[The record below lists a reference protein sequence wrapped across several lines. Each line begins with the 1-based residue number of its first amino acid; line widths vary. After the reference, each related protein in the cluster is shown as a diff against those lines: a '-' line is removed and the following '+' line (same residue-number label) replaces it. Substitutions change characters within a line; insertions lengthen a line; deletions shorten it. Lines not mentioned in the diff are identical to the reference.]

1 MGNPPGRSGGGGAG
15 AATAMGVPGSFQG
28 RGGLASRLN
37 FVKPPGH
44 DLSVVHIDVAKLD
57 ANLAATPSFH
67 VGPGGV
73 GASAIGGRYAE
84 AHRFLTEAA
93 RSGKPVYMTRIYV
106 DKQGDAS
113 ISDGRHRFAVLRDT
127 GATTIPVVVPRSNA
141 ARVRRLYGAG

>member
-1 MGNPPGRSGGGGAG
+1 MGNPNGRSGGGGGGAG
-15 AATAMGVPGSFQG
+15 VAAPVGSTTG
-28 RGGLASRLN
+28 TGGLASRLN

-44 DLSVVHIDVAKLD
+44 DLSVVQIDVAKLD
-57 ANLAATPSFH
+57 ANLATTPSFH

-84 AHRFLTEAA
+84 AHRFLTDAA

-127 GATTIPVVVPRSNA
+127 RATTIPVVVPRSNA
-141 ARVRRLYGAG
+141 ARVKRLYGAG

>member
-1 MGNPPGRSGGGGAG
+1 MGNPNGRSGGGGGGGGVAAPVGSTTG
-15 AATAMGVPGSFQG
+15 A
-28 RGGLASRLN
+28 GGLASRIN

-44 DLSVVHIDVAKLD
+44 DLSVVQVDVARLD

-93 RSGKPVYMTRIYV
+93 RTGKPVYMTRIYV